1 MQRRNLRSP
10 ILVLIFASGLNTV
23 GHAQSVMRYMEPSR
37 LNDHPNY
44 TNVIIAEAGRTV
56 YIAGMV
62 ARDNNGDL
70 VGKDDIETQT
80 RKVFENIRIALEAAG
95 AGPEDIVRQRLFI
108 VDIGKHRS
116 QIGPLLAEFYGDVN
130 RPTSTAV
137 GVTELMMP
145 DALIEIEVTA
155 VIN

>member
-1 MQRRNLRSP
+1 
-10 ILVLIFASGLNTV
+10 
-23 GHAQSVMRYMEPSR
+23 MRYMEPSG

-44 TNVIIAEAGRTV
+44 TTVIIAEAGRTV
-56 YIAGMV
+56 YIAGIV
-62 ARDNNGDL
+62 AQDNNEDL
-70 VGKDDIETQT
+70 IGKNDIETQT
-80 RKVFENIRIALEAAG
+80 RKVLENIRIALEAAG
-95 AGPEDIVRQRLFI
+95 ARAEDIVQQRLFI
-108 VDIGKHRS
+108 VDIGRHRS

-155 VIN
+155 VLN